1 MMRGRRPSATR
12 NAAAR
17 PQPLIGQWACYS
29 ARGRPMRWLPV
40 IFGKMVS
47 ARGIAPACVLL
58 LVEINAVLGK
68 LNTVDLDRFYDTER
82 YHFKAIGM

>member
-1 MMRGRRPSATR
+1 MGLLFGAR
-12 NAAAR
+12 AADAVAA
-17 PQPLIGQWACYS
+17 GH
-29 ARGRPMRWLPV
+29 
-40 IFGKMVS
+40 FGKMVS

-58 LVEINAVLGK
+58 LVEITAVLGK